1 MCAQAESP
9 GQIKLTAD
17 ASQQPQRKEVKAP
30 EKKPAFLLPMP
41 QASLLPPRR
50 SPAVLGIPGKPHLPS
65 CSFQHVALQQFGQPW
80 EATPAIMQRAQQ
92 SVSTCIC
99 SQGLSMR
106 FGKHCEQLS
115 DSPHLAA
122 QVPAPAQPRSRP
134 NSRPTS
140 AETKAATKAA
150 QLQQASGRAWS
161 ALTFLGL
168 LYIGARTALPPSKT
182 VKRPQMNATCPLPP
196 SWACST

>member
-1 MCAQAESP
+1 MEALGDVCAQAESP

-41 QASLLPPRR
+41 QASLLPAFCP
-50 SPAVLGIPGKPHLPS
+50 PAVRVTLGSHISHHAANAAVCQPMHV
-65 CSFQHVALQQFGQPW
+65 CSMGSP
-80 EATPAIMQRAQQ
+80 
-92 SVSTCIC
+92 C
-99 SQGLSMR
+99 SDII
-106 FGKHCEQLS
+106 CEQLA
-115 DSPHLAA
+115 DGFHPAA

-168 LYIGARTALPPSKT
+168 LYIGARTTLPPSQT
-182 VKRPQMNATCPLPP
+182 VKRPQMKATRPLSP